1 MEKKKESV
9 ISHQEDKKKFF
20 ENVHQS
26 NYFLKLRK
34 FQYTSRNSTTPENM
48 NNSQLL
54 SPIN

>member
-48 NNSQLL
+48 NNS
-54 SPIN
+54 